1 MVLYKKGEGT
11 DVCFLPSFVYDLW
24 EVSEKGNL

>member
-1 MVLYKKGEGT
+1 MVLYKKGEGQMF
-11 DVCFLPSFVYDLW
+11 VFLPSFVYDLW